1 MWMATG
7 LSKTRGV
14 TNVEEYVH
22 TRHRFGGRLT
32 IGLIPENSANEDEN
46 RMRLGVIEA
55 ARRHKVNLIIFT
67 HLEAVAK
74 DSVYYGDEAEQ
85 YQRSYGVLQQLVEE
99 FELDGLLFLGWSVL
113 YDGTLEVFKRR
124 FSPIPLMSL
133 GRVLPGLPCA
143 YFNGG
148 EYIEELL
155 LHLIHHHRYRRIAYI
170 DTWNEDDRK
179 DYYLHTMQQ
188 HHLYD
193 PDLFVSSADL
203 RGVPMAERAERALS
217 LLLDKRQT
225 VFDAMVVLR
234 PEEARLMLKLL
245 TARGLRVPEDV
256 ALTCYEDHVA
266 IEYVDPPMTTVYVPF
281 EQIGYAGCERMI
293 ELLHN
298 GRIPQV
304 TPVSGR
310 VIYRQSCGCKPAA
323 YAAAMDGLR
332 ERTGGG
338 QEQVRLVNDLLA
350 RRNMDQILLEFS
362 QSLLASLTLD
372 GILDLVQHNLE
383 LLGIPSCSILLGNR
397 SDRRFSTCTPLFEYV
412 DGQRLPSGGERP
424 TLEYAKRLF
433 AGVEEGGVRIVSL
446 LHAEENNV
454 GFISFEPGPEDGLLY
469 LRLAIQ
475 ISNALGGA
483 FTVNKLTQEIAL
495 RKEQELQLSYY
506 AHYDP
511 LTGLLN
517 RRSFYEALRFAE
529 SRLFYVF
536 YLDADGFKSVND
548 TLGHDAGDQVIA
560 EIAGRIKA
568 VLKDRVLRLPIFH
581 SSEAEREDGGAG
593 AIFRM
598 GGDEFVA
605 IVQADSKKAMEQ
617 LAKRLVTEVGRPY
630 GAGLAQ
636 IPISCSLGISSSS
649 ADGMDRSL
657 LVQYADLA
665 MYRSKKAGGNTYT
678 FFTGNMEQD
687 YRDARIRQQ

>member
-1 MWMATG
+1 
-7 LSKTRGV
+7 
-14 TNVEEYVH
+14 VEEYVH

-46 RMRLGVIEA
+46 RMRLGVLEA

-113 YDGTLEVFKRR
+113 YDGTLETFKSR

-155 LHLIHHHRYRRIAYI
+155 LHLIHHHRYQRIAYI

-193 PDLFVSSADL
+193 PNLFVSSADL
-203 RGVPMAERAERALS
+203 RGVPMSERAEQALS

-225 VFDAMVVLR
+225 AFDAMVVLR

-245 TARGLRVPEDV
+245 TERGIRVPEDV

-266 IEYVDPPMTTVYVPF
+266 IEYVEPPMTTVYVPF

-298 GRIPQV
+298 GQIPQV

-310 VIYRQSCGCKPAA
+310 VIYRQSCGCKQTGGTLEVTT
-323 YAAAMDGLR
+323 DRLLR
-332 ERTGGG
+332 ERAGG

-383 LLGIPSCSILLGNR
+383 LLGIQSCSILLGNR
-397 SDRRFSTCTPLFEYV
+397 SDRRFSSCTPLFEYAG
-412 DGQRLPSGGERP
+412 GQRVTSGGGMPMP
-424 TLEYAKRLF
+424 TLEYAKQLF
-433 AGVEEGGVRIVSL
+433 ARQEEGGVRIVSL

-517 RRSFYEALRFAE
+517 RRSFYEALRLTE

-560 EIAGRIKA
+560 EIAERIKA
-568 VLKDRVLRLPIFH
+568 VLKDKVLRLPIFH
-581 SSEAEREDGGAG
+581 SSKEEREDGGAG

-605 IVQADSKKAMEQ
+605 IVQADTKRVMEQ
-617 LAKRLVTEVGRPY
+617 LAKRLVDEVGQPY

-636 IPISCSLGISSSS
+636 VPISCSLGISSSL
-649 ADGMDRSL
+649 ADGVDRGL

-665 MYRSKKAGGNTYT
+665 MYRSKKSGGNTYT
-678 FFTGNMEQD
+678 FFTGTMEQD
-687 YRDARIRQQ
+687 YQDARIRQQ